1 MRRLGAVF
9 LAIIIVALMALAFG
23 YGFTLFWRL
32 DAAKTQEVLA
42 LYALAAAAA
51 SLLFLTGQIFGA
63 KGHGYYVIM
72 GGVVFLLL
80 DVMVWRRFDIMPAVK
95 FSHGGFIPAGILGVF
110 LGPIYRIVAIPN
122 PVLPRDPL
130 P

>member
-1 MRRLGAVF
+1 MILV
-9 LAIIIVALMALAFG
+9 AIIVVTFAALAFG
-23 YGFTLFWRL
+23 YGFTLFWQL

-42 LYALAAAAA
+42 LYAMAAAAA
-51 SLLFLTGQIFGA
+51 SLLFLTGQILGA

-72 GGVVFLLL
+72 GGAVFLVL
-80 DVMVWRRFDIMPAVK
+80 DVMVWRRFGIMPAVK